1 MVVHFVDIDGS
12 FYHHCLNFICFMF
25 YIYFDM
31 MMHSVLYIVSILQ
44 SKNEKQNILHLRKS
58 SKIQ

>member
-12 FYHHCLNFICFMF
+12 FYHYCLTFICFMF
-25 YIYFDM
+25 YIYFEM

-44 SKNEKQNILHLRKS
+44 SKNEKQNILHFRKS